1 MKGKSVDWQYWRQI
15 PRIQIW
21 QAILLTLD
29 CDPNEYDIS
38 SMLIGEL
45 IHKPIPWEDGTPK
58 HLREFAMRE
67 HIACENVGDERFPE
81 TEDANSIR
89 ASGAKVRLDK
99 FISWAIFNG
108 WKMPDECSALQVRPV
123 GTGAEKGEL
132 PNFHSN
138 TTEALRSLCEASR
151 KFWENVDPTDKTTY
165 PHTPTVIEWLVKKG
179 LSYSVAKSGA
189 TIIRPK
195 WAATGRMPD

>member
-38 SMLIGEL
+38 SILIGEL

-67 HIACENVGDERFPE
+67 HIACENIGDERFPE
-81 TEDANSIR
+81 TEDSNTMR
-89 ASGAKVRLDK
+89 ASRASVRLDK
-99 FISWAIFNG
+99 FISWAISNG
-108 WKMPDECSALQVRPV
+108 WQMPDECSALKVKPV
-123 GTGAEKGEL
+123 AVVAEKGES
-132 PNFHSN
+132 PNFHPN
-138 TTEALRSLCEASR
+138 TTDELRNLCQASR
-151 KFWENVDPTDKTTY
+151 KFWEKADPTDKTTH
-165 PHTPTVIEWLVKKG
+165 PNTPDIVEWLENRG
-179 LSYSVAKSGA
+179 LSTRLAESGA

-195 WAATGRMPD
+195 WAGTGRKSD